1 MTNKGAVNALVTPL
15 SVAHRR
21 KSQRNLLQTMRAID
35 VHTHPI
41 LREDHRG
48 RAGAG
53 QLLARARAHGI
64 EHVVALGDVLAH
76 GRSPTEAQIRRTNDD
91 TAWLMANY
99 RGFVTGFCYLN
110 PMLGERA
117 VWREVERCVARG
129 FRGIK
134 LEIANNARD
143 ACMQPVMAAAER
155 HGLVVLQ
162 HAWSM
167 TKIRQRSFHTDPE
180 DAATLAR
187 RFPNVWIIMA
197 HLTGCGVRGVLA
209 VKACDNLVVDTSGA
223 APEAGIVEFA
233 VEHLGADRVLYGS
246 DVPVRDF
253 GVALARI
260 TGSRL
265 DATTKKKILRD
276 NARVLLRLP

>member
-1 MTNKGAVNALVTPL
+1 
-15 SVAHRR
+15 
-21 KSQRNLLQTMRAID
+21 MRAID
-35 VHTHPI
+35 IHTHPI
-41 LREDHRG
+41 LREDRRG

-53 QLLARARAHGI
+53 ELLARARAHGI

-76 GRSPTEAQIRRTNDD
+76 GRSPTELQIRKINDD
-91 TAWLMANY
+91 TAWLMGAH

-110 PMLGERA
+110 PTLGERA
-117 VWREVERCVARG
+117 VQREVERCVARG

-143 ACMQPVMAAAER
+143 ACMKPVMAAAER

-180 DAATLAR
+180 DVATLAR
-187 RFPNVWIIMA
+187 RFPNVRIIMA

-209 VKACDNLVVDTSGA
+209 VQPHENLLVDTSGA
-223 APEAGIVEFA
+223 APEEGIVEFA
-233 VEHLGADRVLYGS
+233 VEQLGAERVLYGS

-253 GVALARI
+253 GVALARV
-260 TGSRL
+260 TGARL
-265 DATTKKKILRD
+265 DASTKKKILRD
-276 NARVLLRLP
+276 NARALLRLP